1 MLDRIDLCF
10 TCKDKPPSR
19 DAFVH
24 KEDHPLVKVGGILNE
39 QLKAYIVN
47 KAQDALSQ
55 VYELF
60 PKDTQ
65 TCGCCEEEVIS
76 PFWFCSLC
84 GMCFQS
90 ALAGRC
96 ASHHNF
102 G

>member
-55 VYELF
+55 
-60 PKDTQ
+60 
-65 TCGCCEEEVIS
+65 
-76 PFWFCSLC
+76 
-84 GMCFQS
+84 
-90 ALAGRC
+90 ALPEGH
-96 ASHHNF
+96 SDLWLL
-102 G
+102 